1 MQCPVKTPGP
11 QLCPGFWNFQVKYF
25 VALASLVYLFF
36 FPVPLR
42 AVLSRGQPCQTHPS
56 RLVIFSVFLADA
68 YGKAGIAHPK
78 TPVLCGA
85 GSDSSQVCERNYFC
99 RKNLV
104 LRFFFFFRKIGD
116 KKEKLFSKTAFLILH
131 AGVFCWIL

>member
-11 QLCPGFWNFQVKYF
+11 QLCPGFWNSQVKYF
-25 VALASLVYLFF
+25 VALASLVYFF
-36 FPVPLR
+36 FLFLSGLFSAEGSLVKPIPAGLLYFLFSLLMPMERQELPTLKHLCCVGL
-42 AVLSRGQPCQTHPS
+42 AV
-56 RLVIFSVFLADA
+56 I
-68 YGKAGIAHPK
+68 
-78 TPVLCGA
+78 
-85 GSDSSQVCERNYFC
+85 QVCERNYFC

-104 LRFFFFFRKIGD
+104 LRFFRKIGD